1 LWSKQIQKKGGEII
15 MAARVMTLPLVLL
28 TGLLFSS
35 CATLDRL
42 NSEYEEE
49 TTRVEQ
55 MTPQQKADWERA
67 QHEDFMIEM
76 KGYFGDGE

>member
-76 KGYFGDGE
+76 KGNFGDGE